1 MDALIQADSEPHHAF
16 ARFDPT
22 GTAHPAP
29 AARQL
34 ATAPDLL
41 TPQLGTF
48 TFYRGLR
55 HRRRKNGRIAATKPP
70 DFNLTQGQHADPT
83 GKYPMIVS
91 IPEKIHLWL

>member
-1 MDALIQADSEPHHAF
+1 MDTLIQADSEPHRAF

-22 GTAHPAP
+22 STAHPTLT
-29 AARQL
+29 ARQL

-41 TPQLGTF
+41 PPQMGTF

-70 DFNLTQGQHADPT
+70 DFDLT
-83 GKYPMIVS
+83 
-91 IPEKIHLWL
+91 